1 MDKSFYK
8 REEEQTL
15 FWLLQSV
22 EFTSALV
29 YLVCRRNYSNI
40 KITASPHSI
49 EIWNEDF
56 TIVII
61 LSATF
66 ERRHYQAIK
75 NITNLHIITFS
86 PFFNCDFNFNID
98 DIYIKTISTNEW
110 LDQVL
115 KRSNNEEVKRINKLI
130 DLKLRIK

>member
-1 MDKSFYK
+1 MDNSFYK

-40 KITASPHSI
+40 KITTSPHSI
-49 EIWNEDF
+49 EIWNEEF

-61 LSATF
+61 LSAAF
-66 ERRHYQAIK
+66 EKRHYEAIK
-75 NITNLHIITFS
+75 NVPNLHVIIFS
-86 PFFNCDFNFNID
+86 PFFNCDFNFNLD

-110 LDQVL
+110 LDHVL
-115 KRSNNEEVKRINKLI
+115 KRSNNEEVKRINKLTA
-130 DLKLRIK
+130 LKMKIK

>member
-1 MDKSFYK
+1 MDNSFYK

-40 KITASPHSI
+40 KITASSHSI
-49 EIWNEDF
+49 EIWNEEF

-61 LSATF
+61 LSAAF
-66 ERRHYQAIK
+66 EKRHYQAIR

-110 LDQVL
+110 LDEVL

>member
-1 MDKSFYK
+1 MNNSFYK

-15 FWLLQSV
+15 LWLLQSV

-40 KITASPHSI
+40 KITASSHSI
-49 EIWNEDF
+49 EIWNEEF

-61 LSATF
+61 LSAAF
-66 ERRHYQAIK
+66 EKRHYQAIK
-75 NITNLHIITFS
+75 NIPNLHIITFS
-86 PFFNCDFNFNID
+86 TFFNCDFNFNID
-98 DIYIKTISTNEW
+98 DIYIKIISTNEW
-110 LDQVL
+110 LDEVL